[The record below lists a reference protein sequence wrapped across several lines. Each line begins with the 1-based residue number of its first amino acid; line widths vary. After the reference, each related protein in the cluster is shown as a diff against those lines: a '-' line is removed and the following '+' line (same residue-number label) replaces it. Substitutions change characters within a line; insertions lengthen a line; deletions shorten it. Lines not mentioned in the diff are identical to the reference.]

1 MKKGHINTLLLIGI
15 STVVFIVSL
24 GSSVLLYH
32 SAKDKLWN
40 SRLES
45 GNRNVRE
52 IGGLLETQL
61 QSGLSREQVIRNLQK
76 SIVNTDV
83 GSEFICMYNT
93 AGVELCHP
101 NPALIGKKISFDNSR
116 ILKNG
121 GSAAFLELLNS
132 GKLNGGIR
140 SFPKAS
146 NRSSEIVNVYPVNG
160 TDWMVA
166 SHVKIPE
173 LEAQLTNLYLKFLIG
188 FILSTLIITGC
199 SFFFV
204 RIIYSRYEEKV
215 HQEIDELNHEL
226 SALTGL
232 NQQLL
237 IFQKEQKDRLT
248 GTTSPDPD
256 PDPEKTVPKKRI
268 IAYHKDELI
277 YINADT
283 LAFVFLQNGI
293 TYISTFSAE
302 NYPVSDSLD
311 ELMKQLDNEDFYRAN
326 RQFIV
331 SLKAIA
337 TIYIYGKNQLKLITA
352 PKSPTEVIISKNKV
366 ASFKQ
371 WLDR

>member
-1 MKKGHINTLLLIGI
+1 MKKGRLNTILLIGL

-24 GSSVLLYH
+24 VSFMLLYQ
-32 SAKDKLWN
+32 SAKDNLWN

-45 GNRNVRE
+45 GNRRVRE
-52 IGGLLETQL
+52 ISGLLETQL
-61 QSGLSREQVIRNLQK
+61 QSGIPRKQIIVNLQK

-101 NPALIGKKISFDNSR
+101 NPALIGKKISLDNSR
-116 ILKNG
+116 ILKDEEN
-121 GSAAFLELLNS
+121 SAFLEVLNS
-132 GKLNGGIR
+132 GKLSNGIR
-140 SFPKAS
+140 SFPEAS
-146 NRSSEIVNVYPVNG
+146 NKSSEIVNVYPVKG

-166 SHVKIPE
+166 SHVKIPA
-173 LEAQLTNLYLKFLIG
+173 LEEQLTGLYLKFSIG
-188 FILSTLIITGC
+188 FLLSTFIIIGC
-199 SFFFV
+199 SVIFV
-204 RIIYSRYEEKV
+204 RMIYSRYEERMN
-215 HQEIDELNHEL
+215 QEIDKLNQEL
-226 SALTGL
+226 SVLTRL
-232 NQQLL
+232 NNQLRV
-237 IFQKEQKDRLT
+237 FQTEDKVSLPVT
-248 GTTSPDPD
+248 GPDQ
-256 PDPEKTVPKKRI
+256 EKSIPKKRI
-268 IAYHKDELI
+268 IAYHKDELVSI
-277 YINADT
+277 DTDT

-293 TYISTFSAE
+293 TYISTFSEE

-311 ELMKQLDNEDFYRAN
+311 ELMKQLDNGDFYRAN

-337 TIYIYGKNQLKLITA
+337 TIYIYGKNQLKLITT